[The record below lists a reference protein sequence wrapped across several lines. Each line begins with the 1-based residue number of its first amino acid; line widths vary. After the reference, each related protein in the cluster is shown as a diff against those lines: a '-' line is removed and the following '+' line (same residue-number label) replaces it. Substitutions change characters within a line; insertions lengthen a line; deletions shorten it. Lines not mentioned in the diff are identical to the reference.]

1 MKVIHDANS
10 VLILARVHGMPLHSV
25 KPTIF
30 TDTRQREIVFK
41 LVRSAKKLK
50 RLTPMLKLRNLHT
63 SVYTGRE
70 RLIRSHSSARF
81 SFELSG
87 NSN

>member
-10 VLILARVHGMPLHSV
+10 MLILARVHGMPLHSV

-63 SVYTGRE
+63 SVYIIKLPMRKADIID
-70 RLIRSHSSARF
+70 LF
-81 SFELSG
+81 SF
-87 NSN
+87 